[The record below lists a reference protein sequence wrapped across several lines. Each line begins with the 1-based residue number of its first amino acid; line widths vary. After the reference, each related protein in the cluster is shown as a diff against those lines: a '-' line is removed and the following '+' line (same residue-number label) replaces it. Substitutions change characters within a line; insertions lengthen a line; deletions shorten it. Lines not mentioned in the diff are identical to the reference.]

1 MSFGSSDVVRTFT
14 LRDRTGAT
22 VWTQAITL
30 ATQRSYAGS
39 SKRNTC
45 TYGTRVSGRCISSYY
60 PSSGGLCIVIDA
72 TARAFAGGCALSTDS
87 AADAWSHGEEGNH
100 GSGLWMAWLSDFCTR

>member
-30 ATQRSYAGS
+30 AMQRSYSAVGQRRSRCSHGSRVGS
-39 SKRNTC
+39 SC
-45 TYGTRVSGRCISSYY
+45 TFTLY

-72 TARAFAGGCALSTDS
+72 TARAFAGGCALSTD
-87 AADAWSHGEEGNH
+87 AAASAWSYGEGEVV
-100 GSGLWMAWLSDFCTR
+100 